1 MHFSTKTS
9 ESSII
14 PKSILST
21 SLRNL
26 PFEFVRSNVIK
37 LQMNVVL
44 NQFKRLLHENFLCLT
59 FIKLKCLCVQT
70 DQHRLSYLFVL
81 S

>member
-1 MHFSTKTS
+1 MPFSRKTS

-37 LQMNVVL
+37 LQMKVVL
-44 NQFKRLLHENFLCLT
+44 NQFKRLLHEIFCA
-59 FIKLKCLCVQT
+59 
-70 DQHRLSYLFVL
+70 
-81 S
+81 